1 MGTQKRKQKQQ
12 WRFVI
17 SLHEFHNSKG
27 HPSCNVTVV
36 QLHKWKLHSSLTT
49 LMSFA
54 YVIMKLDTS
63 EGLETEE
70 SRPTNML
77 FEECSVHTLK
87 FKYKLGYSSNPLCSH
102 LLMCAESELICMI
115 HIHQEHVAWLQYQ
128 LILILYYL
136 QSRFFD
142 LEIIFP

>member
-1 MGTQKRKQKQQ
+1 MENQHKLVLKRES
-12 WRFVI
+12 RSSNGDLSYHCMSFC
-17 SLHEFHNSKG
+17 NSKG
-27 HPSCNVTVV
+27 HPPRDVTMV
-36 QLHKWKLHSSLTT
+36 QLHKWKSHSSLTT

-102 LLMCAESELICMI
+102 LLMCGESELICMI
-115 HIHQEHVAWLQYQ
+115 RIHQEQVVWLCYQ
-128 LILILYYL
+128 LISILYYL
-136 QSRFFD
+136 
-142 LEIIFP
+142 